1 MMLVHGCS
9 NIHHMPRAAAR
20 MHSIITL
27 AVMTLPSHTFLLSLR
42 PKGFDLDLNVLPLLL
57 GGLLILAEHDV
68 SLFICY
74 LYIYIYVC
82 VFWFSKNAY
91 ACKKRYLHVDE
102 I

>member
-68 SLFICY
+68 SLFIDM
-74 LYIYIYVC
+74 LFIYIYIYVC
-82 VFWFSKNAY
+82 VLVF
-91 ACKKRYLHVDE
+91 KKC
-102 I
+102 ICM